1 MKLVGLSRAAVL
13 ASLILSLSAYAA
25 SGKNG
30 RDFAGFYT
38 VSNVVDQGNQTM
50 LTLRV
55 QLFNQSDADVKQ
67 ATLTLRESPG
77 SEIGAF
83 QPLKLWRN
91 HGEVRLAQQFVIP
104 KREFEK
110 WRKGSQPALMVVYH
124 DAQGQRF
131 DRFVQMSKRPAL
143 PR

>member
-13 ASLILSLSAYAA
+13 ASLILLLSAYAA

-77 SEIGAF
+77 REIGAF

-91 HGEVRLAQQFVIP
+91 HGEVRLAQQFG
-104 KREFEK
+104 
-110 WRKGSQPALMVVYH
+110 W
-124 DAQGQRF
+124 
-131 DRFVQMSKRPAL
+131 
-143 PR
+143 